1 MENVRR
7 YAEPVAQIPRRF
19 DAVSEGVKRDSSGSP
34 KISFDKVEDINER
47 LLALE
52 KRVEALE
59 RICNGTPVDEYVHE
73 DAVSRMQRMMISKNF
88 Q

>member
-1 MENVRR
+1 MDNLGR
-7 YAEPVAQIPRRF
+7 YAEPIAQIPRRF
-19 DAVSEGVKRDSSGSP
+19 DVVSEGVKRDSSGTQ
-34 KISFDKVEDINER
+34 KMSFDRLEDLNER

-59 RICNGTPVDEYVHE
+59 KKIEASTAVEFTPADAATRIRGLLN
-73 DAVSRMQRMMISKNF
+73 KNF